1 MLECLLLLPLCQVA
15 LVQLLP
21 LDLRVENLSEFNQ
34 QVKCLEPLV
43 ALLYRLAS
51 ESVVPEILRVLVLGP
66 LHTERKAEWEVFRTV
81 GALVDVLNENVFD
94 VLNA

>member
-1 MLECLLLLPLCQVA
+1 MA

-21 LDLRVENLSEFNQ
+21 LGLRVENLSEFNQ

-51 ESVVPEILRVLVLGP
+51 EGVVPEILRVLVLGP